1 MTREKRSKT
10 NEILMKKILVPT
22 DFSPFAVNA
31 CKLAAKIARKTDA
44 EVYFLHVVSMPT
56 YESGILPFQNQQDM
70 AEGLHILKTVKAH
83 FAELFKQDFLAG
95 IKCVEAV
102 SFEGVYE
109 SITSQAKQNEIDL
122 IVMGTHGTSGFVSDY
137 FIGSNTDKVVRQ
149 SEVPVIAI
157 KDEVKDPSFSNILF
171 AGDFSEKIDKS
182 FAPIKKF
189 AEIFNSKLDLLH
201 VVTKGEFFY
210 TGPLTK
216 RMNEF
221 AEQQGLKDYT
231 CHVFNAESVQT
242 GINEFAAMH
251 DADMICTVTSGRR
264 GLALLF
270 NGSVTTDIVNKVNRP
285 VMTVKA

>member
-1 MTREKRSKT
+1 M
-10 NEILMKKILVPT
+10 NKILVPT
-22 DFSPFAVNA
+22 DFSPFALNA
-31 CKLAAKIARKTDA
+31 CKLAADIARKTNA
-44 EVYFLHVVSMPT
+44 EVYFLHVVNIPT

-70 AEGLHILKTVKAH
+70 AEGLFILKKVKEH
-83 FAELFKQDFLAG
+83 FQNLFKQDFLKG
-95 IKCVEAV
+95 VKCVEAV

-109 SITSQAKQNEIDL
+109 SITEQAKKNKIDL

-137 FIGSNTDKVVRQ
+137 FIGSNTDKVVRL

-157 KDEVKDPSFSNILF
+157 KEELKNPSFDHILF
-171 AGDFSEKIDKS
+171 AGDFSEKIEKS
-182 FAPIKKF
+182 FAHIKKF
-189 AEIFNSKLDLLH
+189 ADIFNSKLELLH

-221 AEQQGLKDYT
+221 AEKQGLKNFS

-242 GINEFAAMH
+242 GINEFASMY
-251 DADMICTVTSGRR
+251 DVNLICTVTSGRR

>member
-1 MTREKRSKT
+1 
-10 NEILMKKILVPT
+10 MKKILVPT
-22 DFSPFAVNA
+22 DFSEFAINA
-31 CKLAAKIARKTDA
+31 CKLAADIARKTDA
-44 EVYFLHVVSMPT
+44 EVYFLHVVSIPS

-70 AEGLHILKTVKAH
+70 AEGLFILKKVKEH
-83 FAELFKQDFLAG
+83 FANLFKQDFLKG
-95 IKCVEAV
+95 VKCVEAV
-102 SFEGVYE
+102 SFDGVYE
-109 SITSQAKQNEIDL
+109 SITEQAKKNGIDL

-157 KDEVKDPSFSNILF
+157 KSEIKNPTFNHVLF

-182 FAPIKKF
+182 FGPIKDF
-189 AEIFNSKLDLLH
+189 AKIFNSKIELLH

-221 AEQQGLKDYT
+221 VESQGLTNYE

-242 GINEFAAMH
+242 GINEFASMYNV
-251 DADMICTVTSGRR
+251 DIICTVTSGRR

-270 NGSVTTDIVNKVNRP
+270 NGSVTTDIVNKVERP
-285 VMTVKA
+285 VLTIRA